1 MINFFQEGD
10 IGHKLRDLLL
20 IIFCLTAFVLMW
32 SVTGG
37 IEIGNKNIRMAF
49 LIASLFFLFI
59 FSICSF
65 ELGSLSQTFDE
76 AVYSGCLVIFG
87 LSVIIATIMHDTNVI
102 VASSTLLLV
111 IISAFTVKK
120 TTDVSLKQ
128 IKLQTDPLISLSIK
142 ENDALVQVI
151 DLTIENVGN
160 GPAKNI
166 QFDIKPHGFTTLS
179 GDPLEKLYFFQRGIP
194 LIPSK
199 QKYVINL
206 VNFADKITDI
216 RKKYGFPMDDALL
229 SPSEAQRFRRIVRS
243 ESELQIIV
251 FYENNDNEKT
261 YSVFNFNLCVF
272 WGLRFIK

>member
-1 MINFFQEGD
+1 MANFFQEGD
-10 IGHKLRDLLL
+10 LGHKLRDFLL
-20 IIFCLTAFVLMW
+20 ITFSLVAFVLLW
-32 SVTGG
+32 SVKDSTPV
-37 IEIGNKNIRMAF
+37 KNANIMMAF
-49 LIASLFFLFI
+49 LITSIFFLFV
-59 FSICSF
+59 FSICAY
-65 ELGSLSQTFDE
+65 ELESLSQTLDE
-76 AVYSGCLVIFG
+76 AVYSGCLIIFG
-87 LSVIIATIMHDTNVI
+87 LSVIIAAIMQDVNVV

-142 ENDALVQVI
+142 GNDTLVQVI

-166 QFDIKPHGFTTLS
+166 QFEIQPHGFTTLS
-179 GDPLEKLYFFQRGIP
+179 GDPLEKLYFFQRGIQ

-206 VNFADKITDI
+206 VNFADKIADI
-216 RKKYGFPMDDALL
+216 RKRYGFPMDDALL
-229 SPSEAQRFRRIVRS
+229 SPIDAQRFRRIVRS
-243 ESELQIIV
+243 ESELQITV
-251 FYENNDNEKT
+251 FYENNDGERN

-272 WGLRFIK
+272 WGLRIIK